1 MNYHT
6 DRTIL
11 FCVIIVLTFIEA
23 LKTLLKLF
31 EKGIYK
37 DKRQLLMDRTNKEL
51 RGLLVGVKGTST
63 LKKAQL
69 VEKVLAY
76 QA

>member
-1 MNYHT
+1 M
-6 DRTIL
+6 

-23 LKTLLKLF
+23 LKTLLSFF

-37 DKRQLLMDRTNKEL
+37 DKRQMLMDRTNKEL